1 MTTDVAWLDTG
12 DGRLAYHDAGTGD
25 PVILLHGGL
34 LDHRMWD
41 EQIPVLES
49 RYRVVAPD
57 ARGHGASANAS
68 RPFRHAD
75 DIAAFALFAAGPRRT
90 LDDLDP
96 GVVRRIR
103 EMARRTLTCPTVVI
117 PSLEGE

>member
-1 MTTDVAWLDTG
+1 MNTDVADVAWLDTN
-12 DGRLAYHDAGTGD
+12 DGRFAYHDAGTGD
-25 PVILLHGGL
+25 PVILLHGGF

-75 DIAAFALFAAGPRRT
+75 DLAALLFHLDIGPAVIVG
-90 LDDLDP
+90 LSM
-96 GVVRRIR
+96 GVVRRR
-103 EMARRTLTCPTVVI
+103 PAPHARR
-117 PSLEGE
+117 S